1 MAQCSNE
8 KPMGDHGHTL
18 HVNKIAIVGSPNV
31 GKSSLFNQITRSYSL
46 VANLPHTT
54 IQVQRSSIV
63 IEGKQY
69 EIIDTPGI
77 QALDSESEDSL
88 VTRSILLEEHPEVI
102 VLCMDA
108 NNLKRSLQLA
118 AQIFELDIPTV
129 VCLNFT
135 DESRRKGIRILR
147 KKFEALLGVPVIETV
162 ASEGRGTRELLRAV
176 AHARTAR
183 GATVKYKHF
192 IETCLDQLSACFPN
206 DAVPPD
212 GVLLLLLTN
221 APNIQK
227 FMRAKYG
234 ERILEQIEVVIQK
247 ARSRTN
253 KDLSRIVLEERA
265 RWADRIVREVVDE
278 HLQPQNRW
286 ADALGSLCRHPIWGW
301 IILMVILYGAYLL
314 VGRVGITV
322 LVPFFENTLF
332 APLNSW
338 IRNIVT
344 WEILRDF
351 LIGDYGVLTT
361 GLENAVGTVLPILSM
376 FFIVLNILED
386 TGYIANL
393 CVLTNRIFQHFGLSG
408 RSMLPLVLGFGC
420 RTMAVLT
427 TRILESRKERCIAI
441 FLIAFAIP
449 CAPLLGVML
458 AILSLMPFTAFV
470 LVFGILV
477 AVEVLAGSALNRII
491 KSDRQP
497 EFIIE
502 IPPIRLPN
510 LKNLAIKTYYRLK
523 WFTLEAIPL
532 FVIGACALFVIDR
545 LRILLALKH
554 LLKPLVVSLL
564 DLPINMVDVF
574 LLCLLRLEAGAVIVL
589 KMAQNQQ
596 LDSVQIVVSLVV
608 ITAFVPCFA
617 NIMAMV
623 KMLGVKTAALM
634 VFVINA
640 SAFAIGGML
649 SFVLRH
655 IAQDLLR

>member
-1 MAQCSNE
+1 
-8 KPMGDHGHTL
+8 MGDHGHSL
-18 HVNKIAIVGSPNV
+18 HVNKIAIVGIPNV

-46 VANLPHTT
+46 VANIPHTT
-54 IQVQRSSIV
+54 IQVQRSTIV

-77 QALDSESEDSL
+77 QSLDSESEDGL

-118 AQIFELDIPTV
+118 AQIFELDIPAV

-135 DESRRKGIRILR
+135 DESRQKGIRVSR

-162 ASEGRGTRELLRAV
+162 ASEGRGTRDLLRAI

-192 IETCLDQLSACFPN
+192 IETCLDQLAACFPD

-221 APNIQK
+221 APGIQK
-227 FMRAKYG
+227 FMRTKYG
-234 ERILEQIEVVIQK
+234 DRILEQVEAVIEK
-247 ARSRTN
+247 TRSRTN
-253 KDLSRIVLEERA
+253 KDLSRIILEERA
-265 RWADRIVREVVDE
+265 RWAERIVREVVDE
-278 HLQPQNRW
+278 RVRAQNRG
-286 ADALGSLCRHPIWGW
+286 ADAIGSLCRHPVWGW
-301 IILMVILYGAYLL
+301 MILLVVIYGTYLL
-314 VGRVGITV
+314 VGRIGITV
-322 LVPFFENTLF
+322 LVPFFEDTLF
-332 APLNSW
+332 APFNRW
-338 IRNIVT
+338 IKNLVPWNIM
-344 WEILRDF
+344 RDF

-393 CVLTNRIFQHFGLSG
+393 CVLTNRIFQRFGLSG

-427 TRILESRKERCIAI
+427 TQILDSRKERSIAI

-449 CAPLLGVML
+449 CAPLTGVML
-458 AILSLMPFTAFV
+458 AILSLMPFSAFV
-470 LVFGILV
+470 LVFGVLV
-477 AVEVLAGSALNRII
+477 AIEVLAGIALNRII
-491 KSDRQP
+491 KTDRQP

-502 IPPIRLPN
+502 IPPMRLPN
-510 LKNLAIKTYYRLK
+510 PKNLAVKTYYRLK
-523 WFTLEAIPL
+523 WFSLEAIPL
-532 FVIGACALFVIDR
+532 FVVGSILLFVIDR
-545 LRILLALKH
+545 LKILLAIKH
-554 LLKPLVVSLL
+554 VLKPLVVSLL
-564 DLPINMVDVF
+564 DLPISMVDVF

-589 KMAQNQQ
+589 KMAQNQE
-596 LDSVQIVVSLVV
+596 LDPIQIVVSLVV

-617 NIMAMV
+617 NIMAMI
-623 KMLGVKTAALM
+623 KMLGVKTAAFM

-640 SAFAIGGML
+640 SAFAIGGVL

-655 IAQDLLR
+655 IARDLLR